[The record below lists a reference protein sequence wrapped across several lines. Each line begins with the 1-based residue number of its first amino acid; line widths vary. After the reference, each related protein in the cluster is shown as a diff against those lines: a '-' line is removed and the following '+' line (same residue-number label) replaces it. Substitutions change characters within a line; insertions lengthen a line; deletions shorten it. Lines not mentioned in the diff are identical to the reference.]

1 MKTSDKVKK
10 NVDPCLQIQADLSAM
25 LDGELAPASVRRV
38 MVHSDVCPSCAGFL
52 DGIRVQAL
60 AHQDLYKCL
69 NSDADEIIEIH
80 GLGGKRSGLIKVS
93 ELRKKLTE
101 NRDQLA
107 RIFYELGRGFV
118 LMGLSPNFSRIVA
131 CEPVPIPDMFQRG
144 RNLVDEVERLAA
156 GPGWSPSDQNGS
168 FDQQVGADQN
178 SADQG
183 SADQVGS
190 EWVRAKALFEGGG
203 LHTPAENL
211 LKGKDLLHEALMLSP
226 DFHEARIYL
235 GHAYHV
241 AQEKTLACREFKS
254 VLRGAK
260 DANMRGFALLNLGNV
275 FLEEGELELA
285 TAYFKKLV
293 DSGVVD
299 KSPHFGLIYFN
310 LALVYG
316 LRELFSDCEVWLQKL
331 YHEMPHKRSM
341 IAEELRSRPQ
351 FTGVLSR
358 HPEARESFARQFPC
372 WFANREAC

>member
-10 NVDPCLQIQADLSAM
+10 QIDPCLQIQADLSAM

-38 MVHSDVCPSCAGFL
+38 MVHSDVCPSCESFL
-52 DGIRVQAL
+52 DGIRVQAM

-69 NSDADEIIEIH
+69 NSDEDEVIEIH
-80 GLGGKRSGLIKVS
+80 GLGGKRSGRIKVS

-156 GPGWSPSDQNGS
+156 GPGWNPDADGS
-168 FDQQVGADQN
+168 IEGQVG
-178 SADQG
+178 G
-183 SADQVGS
+183 
-190 EWVRAKALFEGGG
+190 EWVRAKALFDGGG
-203 LHTPAENL
+203 LHTPEENL
-211 LKGKDLLHEALMLSP
+211 VKGKNLLHEALMLSP

-241 AQEKTLACREFKS
+241 SQEKTLACREFKS

-293 DSGVVD
+293 DSGVVHE
-299 KSPHFGLIYFN
+299 SPHFGLIYFN

-316 LRELFSDCEVWLQKL
+316 LRELFSDCETWLQKL
-331 YHEMPHKRSM
+331 YNEMPHKRSM

-351 FTGVLSR
+351 FTGVLAR
-358 HPEARESFARQFPC
+358 HPEAREAFARQFPC
-372 WFANREAC
+372 WFDAREAC